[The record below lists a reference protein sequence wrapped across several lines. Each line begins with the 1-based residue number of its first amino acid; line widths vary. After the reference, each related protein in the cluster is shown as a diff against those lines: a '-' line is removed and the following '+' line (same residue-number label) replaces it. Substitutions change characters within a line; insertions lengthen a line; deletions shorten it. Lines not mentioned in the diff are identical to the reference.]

1 MQAVFISRNITFGRP
16 TKPSVLY
23 NRIEPSKPL
32 YTCRESRVLE
42 HVMNRHSIIPLLAVC
57 LALAGCASTA
67 ATPPDN
73 QSIDEPVA
81 LPLPAEAESTVIV
94 TGGSV
99 EGTALWGDTPLS
111 GASIELL
118 PDDWRITGNETAIA
132 STTSDNE
139 GKFSITDVPTGE
151 WSLVA
156 SWPNGERSSG
166 GTPVVTVVAG
176 QTITDTVV
184 RLERPIRLIEPS
196 LSEPGSSTPT
206 LRWEPIEGIDSYRV
220 LFIDMGTSEAVAQR
234 IVTDTT
240 MTVAEGLLQ
249 PSRNYTVVISGMN
262 ADGSMPLA
270 SFTGEYVV
278 ADVPPA
284 STE

>member
-1 MQAVFISRNITFGRP
+1 
-16 TKPSVLY
+16 
-23 NRIEPSKPL
+23 
-32 YTCRESRVLE
+32 
-42 HVMNRHSIIPLLAVC
+42 MNRHSIIPLLAVC

-99 EGTALWGDTPLS
+99 EGTALWGDAPLS

-118 PDDWRITGNETAIA
+118 PDDWRVTGNETAVA
-132 STTSDNE
+132 STTSGND
-139 GKFSITDVPTGE
+139 GKFSMSNVPTGE
-151 WSLVA
+151 WSVVA

-166 GTPVVTVVAG
+166 GTPVITVVAG

-184 RLERPIRLIEPS
+184 RLERPIRLIEPN
-196 LSEPGSSTPT
+196 LIEPGGTTPT
-206 LRWEPIEGIDSYRV
+206 LRWEPIEGIDNYRV
-220 LFIDMGTSEAVAQR
+220 LLIDMGTSEAVVQDS
-234 IVTDTT
+234 VTSTS

-249 PSRNYTVVISGMN
+249 PSRSYTLVISGMSP
-262 ADGSMPLA
+262 DGSWPLA

-284 STE
+284 STQ